1 MVCAR
6 WEVVFWGHV
15 QGVGFRAT
23 AVHLAKNFEVVGEVG
38 NEPDGS
44 VRLVAEGESKELRG
58 FLEAI
63 AEAMSGRIRETRVNR
78 MAATGE
84 FSRFTIRRF

>member
-1 MVCAR
+1 MTHAR
-6 WEVVFWGHV
+6 WEIVFWGHV

-23 AVHLAKNFEVVGEVG
+23 TVQLAKNFEVVGEVG
-38 NEPDGS
+38 NEPDGT
-44 VRLVAEGESKELRG
+44 VRLVAEGEPKELRG

-63 AEAMSGRIRETRVNR
+63 AEAMSGRIRESRVNR

-84 FSRFTIRRF
+84 FSRFKIRHF